1 MNALEF
7 PTSSLLSPVKWSWF
21 SSSPQAPL
29 LLSMPFHRWQSH
41 SATNPDIS
49 VCAHGCIPLVLM
61 DLCASSWPSGSLTP
75 HGQGKDHLQTLSL
88 ISSVW
93 NYRGAV
99 LAVKTGAKNAFGNSS
114 VSSVTRT
121 KVCNRKETKKI
132 QKHRKLGQGCVL
144 HHICEYIWWE
154 KGKGMKRGRNS
165 NYYWVKNNSI
175 RIFGAIQNLL

>member
-29 LLSMPFHRWQSH
+29 LLSMPFHRWQSFSNQSWH
-41 SATNPDIS
+41 LRQCSWVHPFG
-49 VCAHGCIPLVLM
+49 AHGFVCIKLAQWIS
-61 DLCASSWPSGSLTP
+61 DP

-99 LAVKTGAKNAFGNSS
+99 LAVKTGAKNTFGNSS

-132 QKHRKLGQGCVL
+132 QKHGKLGQGCVL
-144 HHICEYIWWE
+144 HHICVYIWWE

-175 RIFGAIQNLL
+175 RIFGARQNLL